1 MELSEASVLV
11 PQTLATISAI
21 FIQMSDSLVYMNT
34 WVGLAFQK
42 GERKDD
48 EGLRLRVF
56 VHNVFLENLV
66 GTSITRPLR
75 FRPLCCLMFVVDAL
89 SEIASQLGK
98 KDWNFSL
105 NPCDELC

>member
-1 MELSEASVLV
+1 MELSKASVLV

-48 EGLRLRVF
+48 EVTRV
-56 VHNVFLENLV
+56 
-66 GTSITRPLR
+66 
-75 FRPLCCLMFVVDAL
+75 
-89 SEIASQLGK
+89 LG
-98 KDWNFSL
+98 
-105 NPCDELC
+105 